1 MTDAIEQVETERIVI
16 RESINEI
23 STSANAFKIKT
34 KDDFDTAQVLL
45 EKVLKKK
52 KDVKEYWDPVEK
64 KAFDSKKA
72 ASDTLREVR
81 DKIDEMIGPLD
92 KAEDWLRDKRQI
104 FKNACDEID
113 RKEKAALEEKSTKAA
128 AKEQDKL
135 LKKADKAS
143 DPVVE
148 EALIEKADEIVAEP
162 VFQKQTVKK
171 SVKTVSG
178 TRNTWQDEVEVQITN
193 AKKLCAMI
201 GNGSL
206 PINIVTISLPKLRAY
221 VKSFDKKDGN
231 YEGYSVKRKSKERV
245 TLGK

>member
-1 MTDAIEQVETERIVI
+1 MTDAIEKVETERIVI
-16 RESINEI
+16 KESINEI
-23 STSANAFKIKT
+23 SVSANAFKIKT

-72 ASDTLREVR
+72 AADTLREVR

-92 KAEDWLRDKRQI
+92 KAEDWLRDKRQV

-113 RKEKAALEEKSTKAA
+113 RKEKLKLEEKATKEAE
-128 AKEQDKL
+128 KEQAKL
-135 LKKADKAS
+135 LKKADKVV

-148 EALIEKADEIVAEP
+148 EALIEKAEEVVPAP

-171 SVKTVSG
+171 TVKTESG
-178 TRNTWQDEVEVQITN
+178 TRNTWQEEVEVQITN
-193 AKKLCAMI
+193 PKKLCSMI

-206 PINIVTISLPKLRAY
+206 PINLVTISLPKLKAY

-245 TLGK
+245 TLSK